1 MICDVIYSLLFLIK
15 KLAFFNKQYQGFIL
29 CLMLAGLLIRCIT
42 LFRSS
47 FVTPLSCTEVLTPFW
62 ELLKICF
69 HLFVLFVICEVMAYL
84 VVRVLRFV
92 VLCFDCLS
100 DSLILKLVFI
110 FVFSF
115 LYNYF
120 YYFVLLLDVF
130 LYQTFF
136 SELLVAFVTSQ

>member
-1 MICDVIYSLLFLIK
+1 MMCDFIYALLFLIK
-15 KLAFFNKQYQGFIL
+15 KLAFFSKQYQGFIL
-29 CLMLAGLLIRCIT
+29 SLMLACLLIRCIT

-47 FVTPLSCTEVLTPFW
+47 FITPLSCTEMFTPFW
-62 ELLKICF
+62 GLVKICF
-69 HLFVLFVICEVMAYL
+69 HPFVLFVICEVMVYL

-110 FVFSF
+110 YVFPF
-115 LYNYF
+115 LYNQF

-136 SELLVAFVTSQ
+136 L

>member
-1 MICDVIYSLLFLIK
+1 MMCDFIYALLFLIK
-15 KLAFFNKQYQGFIL
+15 KLAFFSKQYQGFIL
-29 CLMLAGLLIRCIT
+29 SLMLACLLIRCIT

-47 FVTPLSCTEVLTPFW
+47 FITPLSCTEMFTPFW
-62 ELLKICF
+62 GLVKICF
-69 HLFVLFVICEVMAYL
+69 HPFVLFAICEVMAYL

-110 FVFSF
+110 YVFPF
-115 LYNYF
+115 LYNQF

-136 SELLVAFVTSQ
+136 L